1 MDTKTEPQFQEV
13 KDLTR
18 IERIGAHSHIRGLG
32 LNDVRFFLSSQA
44 FTQIQLKIF
53 NTHSYYTYTT
63 SVFLMTHNNT
73 HTLIQKTI
81 IQNF

>member
-32 LNDVRFFLSSQA
+32 LNDVRFFFIHAFKHTKHALKKSSHIHT
-44 FTQIQLKIF
+44 FK
-53 NTHSYYTYTT
+53 YYTHKLNLHL
-63 SVFLMTHNNT
+63 F
-73 HTLIQKTI
+73 
-81 IQNF
+81 